1 MFGVK
6 GKEAAYQ
13 KGFVLDAEE
22 NREVEFK
29 SFTSAHP
36 STLPWKIMEK
46 AKKFIC
52 ACLNADSKG
61 IIYFGV
67 GDSQEQCSKFKR
79 GEILGLDVE
88 GDATDDIMKAFQFV
102 LDDHIKSDDGPLQKG
117 GEQNCVNIEFVPVVI
132 QERRTGLY
140 VIEIEVSRDWKFCE
154 DNVYFCKSWAE
165 KRGVDKDGN
174 VSVKKKALSEI
185 YKVKDHYDDVVI
197 RTNGAS
203 TNVKQHEVNR
213 QVREPLAAKYKE
225 WKRVTKLGECHIFI
239 FLLQQNETSFAIRT
253 LISTVLSVPLLTQ
266 RTFHCHMPLIYLCLR
281 T

>member
-1 MFGVK
+1 
-6 GKEAAYQ
+6 
-13 KGFVLDAEE
+13 
-22 NREVEFK
+22 
-29 SFTSAHP
+29 
-36 STLPWKIMEK
+36 MEK

-140 VIEIEVSRDWKFCE
+140 VIEIEVSRDWKFCK

-185 YKVKDHYDDVVI
+185 YKVKDQYDDVVI

-225 WKRVTKLGECHIFI
+225 WKRVTKLGECNIFI